1 MVQLDPDGIRR
12 GPGLALHA
20 YASMLDLI
28 ADGRLQAGEPI
39 LIERLTEHLGTSQT
53 AVCEAVMRLV
63 QEGLATEGPDGRLRM
78 ISLSESYVRNVY
90 LVRGA
95 LEGLCTELA
104 TPHIRVEDL
113 VQLRALIHETADALA
128 RSDARPYL
136 RSDTQLHALIIRA
149 TTNTVLLTALQAL
162 QPHVNLIHR
171 YVQRIEGAHLLSSHQ
186 EHLEIVAAIADRD
199 TVRARYAMEQH
210 IRNTGERIG
219 RLLGL

>member
-20 YASMLDLI
+20 YASMLGLI

-162 QPHVNLIHR
+162 QPHVNLIDR

>member
-28 ADGRLQAGEPI
+28 ADGRLQAGEPL

-63 QEGLATEGPDGRLRM
+63 HEGLATEAADGRLRM

-149 TTNTVLLTALQAL
+149 TPNTVLLTALQTL
-162 QPHVNLIHR
+162 QPHVNLINR
-171 YVQRIEGAHLLSSHQ
+171 YVQRIEGMHLLSSHQ

>member
-1 MVQLDPDGIRR
+1 MEQLDPDDIRR
-12 GPGLALHA
+12 GSGLALHA
-20 YASMLDLI
+20 YAGMLDLI
-28 ADGRLQAGEPI
+28 AEGRLQAGEPI
-39 LIERLTEHLGTSQT
+39 LIERLTEHLGASQT

-63 QEGLATEGPDGRLRM
+63 QEGLATEAADGRLR
-78 ISLSESYVRNVY
+78 IVGLSASYVQNVY

-104 TPHIRVEDL
+104 TPYIRLEDL
-113 VQLRALIHETADALA
+113 IELRALLHETGDALA

-149 TTNTVLLTALQAL
+149 TTNNILLTALRSL

-171 YVQRIEGAHLLSSHQ
+171 YMQRIEGAYLLSSYQ

-199 TVRARYAMEQH
+199 AVRARYAMEQH
-210 IRNTGERIG
+210 IRRTGERIG
-219 RLLGL
+219 KLLSL